1 MEKKGW
7 FVRFKV
13 IMGIKYSHILAFRS
27 IPYQFQ
33 QIGVLLAQNGFIAV
47 LKKVPATPV
56 SFIIIPS
63 MAG

>member
-1 MEKKGW
+1 MATI
-7 FVRFKV
+7 R
-13 IMGIKYSHILAFRS
+13 ILAQAIIILNKSGAQRIEMD
-27 IPYQFQ
+27 IPYQFK

-63 MAG
+63 VAG